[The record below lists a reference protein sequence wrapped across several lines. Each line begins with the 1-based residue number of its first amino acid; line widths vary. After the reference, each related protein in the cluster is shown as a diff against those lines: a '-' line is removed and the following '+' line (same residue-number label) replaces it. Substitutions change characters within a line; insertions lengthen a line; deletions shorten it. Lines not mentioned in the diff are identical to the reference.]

1 MTSEARKLLQ
11 DALHLTD
18 QDRADLAA
26 NLIESMDRTVDEGAD
41 EAWESEVTRRMKDL
55 DGEAIQPVPWPEAR
69 RKILGTSD
77 DSACA

>member
-1 MTSEARKLLQ
+1 MTSEARKLFQ

-26 NLIESMDRTVDEGAD
+26 NLIESLDRTVDEGAN
-41 EAWESEVTRRMKDL
+41 EAWESEVARRMNDL

-69 RKILGTSD
+69 RQILGTSD
-77 DSACA
+77 DSAVA